1 MTQDDIEQMAERL
14 AKANRRYFYVYVACN
29 ILIVTI
35 WFCITSY
42 NLYTYKKESDELLE
56 RIRQIHTVEYK
67 DAQYESDN
75 GRHEQQGTSS
85 GSTSGG

>member
-1 MTQDDIEQMAERL
+1 MVRSFRQGLRVNMTQDDIERMADRL
-14 AKANRRYFYVYVACN
+14 AKANRRYFYVYVAGN

-56 RIRQIHTVEYK
+56 RIRQIHTVVQVSLNTY
-67 DAQYESDN
+67 
-75 GRHEQQGTSS
+75 
-85 GSTSGG
+85 